1 MGKVMCLKSELRVKV
16 DWKSLV
22 EYIWLLF
29 ISILK
34 SPNIIKLSV
43 LKDSISTIKELME
56 ESGGRYTT
64 IHFIDL
70 ELWLCNE
77 KVKNSALGDNIWLVE
92 LIVKWYFY
100 IIPIPPALESLGK
113 LKNM

>member
-77 KVKNSALGDNIWLVE
+77 KVKNSALSDNIWLVE

-100 IIPIPPALESLGK
+100 IIPTLESLGK